1 MPPGQIEWTAPG
13 AVPKAAPIVFR
24 ENKQPEAQ
32 HPAAPAR
39 LSDSELRRAADK
51 VYRMIEDRLR
61 RELRR
66 SGK

>member
-1 MPPGQIEWTAPG
+1 MDRAGRDAESRAGHI
-13 AVPKAAPIVFR
+13 
-24 ENKQPEAQ
+24 
-32 HPAAPAR
+32 PAR

-51 VYRMIEDRLR
+51 VYRMIEERLR